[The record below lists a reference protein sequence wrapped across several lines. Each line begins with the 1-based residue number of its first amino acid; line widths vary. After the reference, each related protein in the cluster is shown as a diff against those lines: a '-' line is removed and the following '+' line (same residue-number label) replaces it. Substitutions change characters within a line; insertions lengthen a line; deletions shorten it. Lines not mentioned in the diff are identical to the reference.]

1 MNEEINKKDLAEEYI
16 KKIEEFIEIL
26 QSKTVVFDFD
36 GTLTNLKYAE
46 DKILPCNNDDL
57 YEYSKNNN
65 LYEKV
70 NFVKTMQYVMSKL
83 NMEDVY
89 VLTVTVETLRSKK
102 EEAIQKGFSG
112 IYKENIIHTNNPE
125 EKIEVLKNIYSKNKK
140 QIIFVEDNAEIL
152 IKSEKVLDFVE
163 GYHISR
169 LLS

>member
-1 MNEEINKKDLAEEYI
+1 MNEEIANKDLAEEYI
-16 KKIEEFIEIL
+16 KKIEGFIELL

-46 DKILPCNNDDL
+46 DKILPCNNDEL

-102 EEAIQKGFSG
+102 EETIQQGFPS
-112 IYKENIIHTNNPE
+112 IYKDQIIHTNNPD
-125 EKIEVLKNIYSKNKK
+125 EKIEILKQIYYKDKK
-140 QIIFVEDNAEIL
+140 QIIFVEDNADIL
-152 IKSEKVLDFVE
+152 MKSEAVLDFVT
-163 GYHISR
+163 GYHISS